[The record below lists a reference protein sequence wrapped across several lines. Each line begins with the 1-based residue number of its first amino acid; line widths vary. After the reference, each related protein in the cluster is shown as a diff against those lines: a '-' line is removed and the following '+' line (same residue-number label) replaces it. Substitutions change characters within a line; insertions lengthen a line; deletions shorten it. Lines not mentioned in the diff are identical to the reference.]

1 MQHLLHFTLWLLC
14 SYCDRPIQK
23 KVKRP
28 NPWEAPQ
35 LEKKRKEKL
44 AVNFVKSRDTMQ
56 IPIDRKML
64 NEPGTEH
71 QLRPKRDI
79 EKGCASTRSMFLCP
93 LDVSRSI
100 HVRLLDF
107 LSRRRTCPKTIRLE
121 RDIRLRHPR
130 NSKSLFVGPLSL
142 RRADL
147 LLMDD
152 RPCTQFSPGPRV
164 YPGFLPW
171 TWRFLPMI
179 GRTSTKLTLL
189 SWMNAFLTNS
199 VD

>member
-1 MQHLLHFTLWLLC
+1 VEGSDPHHGPTPEAFVPEFKYKIQPTRQDVTHLLALLTFRISSCMQHLLHFTLWLLC

-64 NEPGTEH
+64 NEPGAEH

-107 LSRRRTCPKTIRLE
+107 FIEEKNMPEDYKVREGHPAPTPKELKEFIRGSIE
-121 RDIRLRHPR
+121 
-130 NSKSLFVGPLSL
+130 STEG
-142 RRADL
+142 
-147 LLMDD
+147 
-152 RPCTQFSPGPRV
+152 RPASNG
-164 YPGFLPW
+164 
-171 TWRFLPMI
+171 
-179 GRTSTKLTLL
+179 
-189 SWMNAFLTNS
+189 
-199 VD
+199 